1 LFPAENVNREDLIFA
16 YKESC
21 ARHAT
26 EPLQNVLIQ
35 LEVNP
40 STSYRSNQLHYNY
53 IAVFHGVY

>member
-40 STSYRSNQLHYNY
+40 STSYRSN
-53 IAVFHGVY
+53 